1 MAGIKRKKV
10 FPGGSA
16 GKKSS
21 CNAEDLGSIPGSGR
35 SYETEMELMATWEK
49 NEGKGELRCRG
60 GWVHTAILKMD
71 NPQGPPVEHRELCSM

>member
-1 MAGIKRKKV
+1 MVNYRISRPCHDVWLVLKRKKV

-21 CNAEDLGSIPGSGR
+21 CNAEDLGSNPGSGR

-49 NEGKGELRCRG
+49 NEGKG
-60 GWVHTAILKMD
+60 
-71 NPQGPPVEHRELCSM
+71 